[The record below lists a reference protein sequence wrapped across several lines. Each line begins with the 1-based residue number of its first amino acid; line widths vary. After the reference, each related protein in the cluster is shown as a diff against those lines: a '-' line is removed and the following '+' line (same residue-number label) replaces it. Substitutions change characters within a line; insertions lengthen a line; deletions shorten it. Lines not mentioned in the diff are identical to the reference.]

1 MDFRMKRI
9 ADMRDVAGKLDCC
22 ASGSDFNFLESMLS
36 QPVRHGLNVSIRR
49 SELCTKLLWGK
60 PFMKIGRVLA
70 QLLVHEFTKGGLLF
84 GATLQDEHHPF
95 HGRGVSDD
103 ALVEFGAGEGMDVA
117 LQADELGFVDGL
129 GDARRDGCGLCG
141 GSAIRRGLGSGAKRG
156 QRQDHSKDEKGIARH
171 RGLKFHST
179 PTVQNSIQFQPS
191 YKLQYLKSK

>member
-9 ADMRDVAGKLDCC
+9 AHMLDVAGKLYCC

-60 PFMKIGRVLA
+60 PFMTIGRVLA

-95 HGRGVSDD
+95 HGGGVSDYT
-103 ALVEFGAGEGMDVA
+103 LIEFGAGEGVDVA
-117 LQADELGFVDGL
+117 LGADELSCVDGL
-129 GDARRDGCGLCG
+129 GDTRGDGCSL
-141 GSAIRRGLGSGAKRG
+141 
-156 QRQDHSKDEKGIARH
+156 
-171 RGLKFHST
+171 
-179 PTVQNSIQFQPS
+179 
-191 YKLQYLKSK
+191 